1 MFLKDT
7 THRATK
13 KARIRRKISGTAERP
28 RLSIFRSND
37 NMYAQLIDDVKGT
50 TLLEASSLAKE
61 LVAELKDSKGKISKS
76 KAVGKLLAKKAIEKG
91 ITTAV
96 FDRSGYRYHGRVQA
110 VAEGARE
117 GGMKL

>member
-1 MFLKDT
+1 MFLKNT

-28 RLSIFRSND
+28 RLSVFRSANQ
-37 NMYAQLIDDVKGT
+37 MYAQLIDDIKGT
-50 TLLEASSLAKE
+50 TLVEASSLSKE
-61 LVAELKDSKGKISKS
+61 LAEELKSSKGKISKS
-76 KAVGKLLAKKAIEKG
+76 KAVGKLLAKKAVEKG
-91 ITTAV
+91 ITVAV

-117 GGMKL
+117 GGVKL

>member
-1 MFLKDT
+1 MFLKNT

-28 RLSIFRSND
+28 RLTVFRSANQ
-37 NMYAQLIDDVKGT
+37 MYAQLIDDIKGT
-50 TLLEASSLAKE
+50 TLVEASSLSKE
-61 LVAELKDSKGKISKS
+61 LAEELKSSKGKISKS

-91 ITTAV
+91 ITVAV

-110 VAEGARE
+110 VAEGTRE
-117 GGMKL
+117 GGVKL

>member
-28 RLSIFRSND
+28 RLSIFRSNE

-61 LVAELKDSKGKISKS
+61 LAAELKDSKGKITKS

>member
-28 RLSIFRSND
+28 RLSVFRSAN

-61 LVAELKDSKGKISKS
+61 LAEELKDSKGKISKS

-117 GGMKL
+117 GGIKM

>member
-28 RLSIFRSND
+28 RLSIFRSNE

-50 TLLEASSLAKE
+50 TLLEANSLAKE
-61 LVAELKDSKGKISKS
+61 LAEELKDSKGKLSKS

>member
-28 RLSIFRSND
+28 RLSIFRSNE
-37 NMYAQLIDDVKGT
+37 NMFAQLIDDVKGT
-50 TLLEASSLAKE
+50 TLLEANSLAKE
-61 LVAELKDSKGKISKS
+61 IVEELKDAKGKISKS

>member
-1 MFLKDT
+1 MFLKNT

-28 RLSIFRSND
+28 RLTVFRSND

>member
-28 RLSIFRSND
+28 RLSVFRSAN

-50 TLLEASSLAKE
+50 TFA
-61 LVAELKDSKGKISKS
+61 
-76 KAVGKLLAKKAIEKG
+76 
-91 ITTAV
+91 
-96 FDRSGYRYHGRVQA
+96 
-110 VAEGARE
+110 
-117 GGMKL
+117 